1 MKHLRVRIMRD
12 ERITELST
20 EGAKRLAMAVFS
32 DVAAY
37 VAAHRDEY
45 EKWREERKR
54 GTENEI

>member
-1 MKHLRVRIMRD
+1 MFD
-12 ERITELST
+12 ERTAELST
-20 EGAKRLAMAVFS
+20 EGAKRFAMAIFS

-45 EKWREERKR
+45 DKWRDERKL

>member
-1 MKHLRVRIMRD
+1 MRD
-12 ERITELST
+12 EITTELSA
-20 EGAKRLAMAVFS
+20 EGATRFAMAIFS